1 MSLELRSLSV
11 RYGRRL
17 AVDDVSLTAQP
28 GEILAIIGANGSGKS
43 SLLKA
48 IAGLVPAEGRVIL
61 NPGPERQDHLGYM
74 PQDNGTRA
82 ALSVIE
88 TVLLGRLGKLG
99 LSVTT
104 DDLAC
109 ARQTL
114 DSLGIASLAERPLVE
129 LSGGQ
134 RQLVFLA
141 QALAGDPVVLLLDEP
156 ISALDIRNQLEVMET
171 IARLTHEKHL
181 VTLVVLH
188 DLNIAARFAQRIAL
202 FREGRLLCCAPVE
215 QALTDARLRQAF
227 GIEAAIA
234 RGCEGHL
241 IVEPLRMT
249 ARPLTTL

>member
-17 AVDDVSLTAQP
+17 AVGDVSLTAQP

-61 NPGPERQDHLGYM
+61 NPGPERKDHLGYM

-109 ARQTL
+109 VRQTL

-171 IARLTHEKHL
+171 VARLTHEKHL

-202 FREGRLLCCAPVE
+202 FREGTLLCCAPVE

-241 IVEPLRMT
+241 TVEPLRMT